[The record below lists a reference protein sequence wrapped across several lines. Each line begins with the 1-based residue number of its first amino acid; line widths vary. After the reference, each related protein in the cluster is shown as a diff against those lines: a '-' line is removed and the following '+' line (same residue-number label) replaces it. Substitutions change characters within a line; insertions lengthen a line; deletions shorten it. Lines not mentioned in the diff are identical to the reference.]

1 MLAPCLQTVIAK
13 ALAIDV
19 AQWYQHAADFF
30 NYFFNFF
37 CHPDSFQTNKPHK
50 ALFWPALHNTKTVHC
65 LCATCD
71 KWHMDNLK
79 RSLEASGNKFK
90 SIVRRVA
97 NVRLDFMQ
105 KTRDLQ
111 SVGVA
116 FLNSKWLC
124 CPPSTKPASAAATPR
139 TVRTFQKQTCPGA
152 QKQEV
157 RILAVLFEEDTLG
170 SAGKP
175 ANAGFHCWAPA
186 LGVWLANPCANTWG
200 WYHQGNCQTSTSQRQ
215 AEWQTE
221 GIWRIFFSFFSA
233 YFCLRAPKLPTQ
245 AMKSAHTCFPAAP
258 QASGG
263 R

>member
-1 MLAPCLQTVIAK
+1 MSGWILCRRRHATCSRWELLSWTRSDCAVLQTPN
-13 ALAIDV
+13 LPPRLPHRG
-19 AQWYQHAADFF
+19 QWG
-30 NYFFNFF
+30 
-37 CHPDSFQTNKPHK
+37 P
-50 ALFWPALHNTKTVHC
+50 
-65 LCATCD
+65 
-71 KWHMDNLK
+71 
-79 RSLEASGNKFK
+79 RSSLLS
-90 SIVRRVA
+90 
-97 NVRLDFMQ
+97 
-105 KTRDLQ
+105 
-111 SVGVA
+111 
-116 FLNSKWLC
+116 
-124 CPPSTKPASAAATPR
+124 P
-139 TVRTFQKQTCPGA
+139 FQKQTCPGA